1 LGNDLDAGVQSRARQ
16 RRVIAV
22 IRSADITD
30 LIGETMNEPKPHHYL
45 VECEVRIWDMH
56 AEPGCAQLVFSVS
69 QSTTGKSTIEVDQ
82 HFDRPSSVQTL
93 IMDALQMVQL
103 GASALRTQHNIV
115 EIRDGSGQHVVD
127 SAENDVEE

>member
-1 LGNDLDAGVQSRARQ
+1 M
-16 RRVIAV
+16 

-30 LIGETMNEPKPHHYL
+30 LIGETMNEPKPYHYI

-82 HFDRPSSVQTL
+82 HFDRPSSVQSL
-93 IMDALQMVQL
+93 IMDALQVVQD
-103 GASALRTQHNIV
+103 GAINLRVWHQVV
-115 EIRDGSGQHVVD
+115 ELRDGSGTPVIERDDTDD
-127 SAENDVEE
+127 SH

>member
-1 LGNDLDAGVQSRARQ
+1 M
-16 RRVIAV
+16 

-30 LIGETMNEPKPHHYL
+30 LIGETMNEPKPYHYL

-82 HFDRPSSVQTL
+82 HFDRPSSVQRL
-93 IMDALQMVQL
+93 IMDALQVVQD
-103 GASALRTQHNIV
+103 GSRILRPQHNVV
-115 EIRDGSGQHVVD
+115 ELRDGSGVVVVEK
-127 SAENDVEE
+127 SENDVFE